1 MLLDRDGELSRL
13 VSEMVGHAPDEDT
26 PEQAR
31 FLCHSLIN
39 WTLMG
44 TNLLMRGEYARA
56 HAFLSLVHVHLQRAA
71 RIAEGSTVNWLS
83 PSRRLE
89 EDISAVSYARFRAC
103 TAALEV
109 DEIARAY
116 RCTWGWSRELMDELS
131 ERHTFPLPRLLLG
144 KLDRHLVDD

>member
-1 MLLDRDGELSRL
+1 
-13 VSEMVGHAPDEDT
+13 MVGHAPDEDT
-26 PEQAR
+26 PEQVR

-44 TNLLMRGEYARA
+44 TNLLMRGEYAHA
-56 HAFLSLVHVHLQRAA
+56 LAFLSLVHAHLQRAA

-131 ERHTFPLPRLLLG
+131 ERHTFPLPRPLLG
-144 KLDRHLVDD
+144 KLDRYLVDD